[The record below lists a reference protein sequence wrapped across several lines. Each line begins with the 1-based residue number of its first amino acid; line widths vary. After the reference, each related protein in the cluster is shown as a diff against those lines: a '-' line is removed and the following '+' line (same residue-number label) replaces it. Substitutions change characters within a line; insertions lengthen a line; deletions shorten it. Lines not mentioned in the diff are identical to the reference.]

1 MWDLLPSPTELLEG
15 GGLVLVLTSE
25 TGGIFPS
32 DEFEIWFNATR
43 GLINTISVDL
53 PVGHP

>member
-1 MWDLLPSPTELLEG
+1 MWDLLPSPTKLLEG

-25 TGGIFPS
+25 NGGIFPS